1 VRRAAGDACTCGPA
15 RGPRS
20 GPGSDR
26 RTEQAVP
33 RGRGRRRRFASP
45 GAVGPLV
52 NRRRLRD
59 GGWGPSRAGDGP
71 GDASGGGCPVPAN
84 HDPGRTRLPQ
94 SARSTGRDAGQSTVV
109 LTHEQGRASATRCG
123 RGSAGWIP
131 SSPSRPGRRSRITAL
146 PRRRPRAARRI
157 GGGTF
162 HVEHH
167 VAGDT
172 RSCIPEQRCGGTK
185 TPGLGRA
192 SGRMGCRWRRLGMRA
207 PERFTWNVVRSLPGW
222 GGVRRHPALSRGP
235 ASRRIG
241 RRFPGVAPD
250 RVTFHVERRP
260 GPRLGLRASEAGSFF
275 RTDPGPTCI
284 GWSRRVRSPEPAAE
298 GASVRTFV
306 EQFPNVPRETPEEWS
321 RVLDPG
327 AGATPPWVSCPNPS
341 P

>member
-1 VRRAAGDACTCGPA
+1 MAQEQSRRWP
-15 RGPRS
+15 
-20 GPGSDR
+20 
-26 RTEQAVP
+26 
-33 RGRGRRRRFASP
+33 
-45 GAVGPLV
+45 
-52 NRRRLRD
+52 RRRLRRRVLRS
-59 GGWGPSRAGDGP
+59 P
-71 GDASGGGCPVPAN
+71 
-84 HDPGRTRLPQ
+84 RTRSLAERGCRK
-94 SARSTGRDAGQSTVV
+94 ARAARGRDADQSTVV
-109 LTHEQGRASATRCG
+109 LTHEQGRASARRCG

-131 SSPSRPGRRSRITAL
+131 SSPGRPGRRSRIMASAPAATASGAQD
-146 PRRRPRAARRI
+146 RR
-157 GGGTF
+157 GTF
-162 HVEHH
+162 HVEHQ

-172 RSCIPEQRCGGTK
+172 RSCNPEQRCGGTK

-207 PERFTWNVVRSLPGW
+207 RERFTWNVVRSLPGW

-235 ASRRIG
+235 GGGTHRPQV
-241 RRFPGVAPD
+241 PGVAPD

-298 GASVRTFV
+298 GASVGTFV
-306 EQFPNVPRETPEEWS
+306 EQLPNVPRETPEEWS